1 MEMSPARSAEIAGA
15 LDNERLADVLE
26 ELPEEDQVALLST
39 LRRDRAADVL
49 EAMEPDDAAD
59 LLGDLPASEAAELL
73 ELMEPEDARQVR
85 QLLGYED
92 DTAGGLM
99 TTEPVIVGPE
109 TTVATCLALVRSE
122 ALPPALASMVFVVRP
137 PLETPTG
144 RFIGLVHL
152 QRLLR
157 EAPHDSV
164 GNYVDP
170 AIASLAPTDP
180 LAEVARRMAAYDI
193 LALPV
198 VDEDNHLLGAISI
211 DDVLDH
217 LLPRDWREHDAGD
230 PPSSETVL
238 ETGSAESAGGADG

>member
-1 MEMSPARSAEIAGA
+1 M
-15 LDNERLADVLE
+15 D
-26 ELPEEDQVALLST
+26 
-39 LRRDRAADVL
+39 
-49 EAMEPDDAAD
+49 
-59 LLGDLPASEAAELL
+59 
-73 ELMEPEDARQVR
+73 PEDAKQVR

-109 TTVATCLALVRSE
+109 TTVATCLALARKE
-122 ALPPALASMVFVVRP
+122 TLAPALASMVFVVRP

-144 RFIGLVHL
+144 RFLGLVHL

-164 GNYVDP
+164 GNYVDV
-170 AIASLAPTDP
+170 AIAPLAPADP
-180 LAEVARRMAAYDI
+180 LAEVARRMATYDI

-198 VDEDNHLLGAISI
+198 VDEDNHLLGVISI

-217 LLPRDWREHDAGD
+217 LLPRDWREHDSATKSAVVVGVD
-230 PPSSETVL
+230 PD
-238 ETGSAESAGGADG
+238 ESVALGGADG